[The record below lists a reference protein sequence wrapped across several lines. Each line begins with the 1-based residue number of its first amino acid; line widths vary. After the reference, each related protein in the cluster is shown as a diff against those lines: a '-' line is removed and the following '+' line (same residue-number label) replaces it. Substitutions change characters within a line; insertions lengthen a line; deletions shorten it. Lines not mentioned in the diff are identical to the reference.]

1 MADPDTCNVPG
12 SSPLSRGIHTL
23 LRQGEHELWIIPAL
37 AGNTSRPPTGM
48 AAPAD
53 HPRSRGEY
61 GAWARYHTGTD
72 GSSPL
77 SRGIQAHA
85 CTLRQASRIIPALA
99 GNTQSRQRDRVHLQD
114 HPRSRGEYHPSG
126 VKMHSLFGSSP
137 LSRGIPH
144 SRLGGGHHLRIIP
157 ALAGNTGRG
166 PFPFW
171 TGRDHPR
178 SRGEYNPVG
187 NCNNSTTGSSPLSRG
202 IRGQCQGRGRSRR
215 IIPALAGNTS
225 GRG

>member
-1 MADPDTCNVPG
+1 MGWGVSDHPRSRGEYRGNLLYSLSVPGSSPLSRGIQMADPDTCNVPG

-114 HPRSRGEYHPSG
+114 HPRSRGEYWEG
-126 VKMHSLFGSSP
+126 SLPVLDREGSSP
-137 LSRGIPH
+137 LSRGIQ
-144 SRLGGGHHLRIIP
+144 
-157 ALAGNTGRG
+157 
-166 PFPFW
+166 
-171 TGRDHPR
+171 PR
-178 SRGEYNPVG
+178 RE
-187 NCNNSTTGSSPLSRG
+187 L
-202 IRGQCQGRGRSRR
+202 Q
-215 IIPALAGNTS
+215 
-225 GRG
+225 